1 MEQDSPWKE
10 VLEDLFEEFLEF
22 FFPEVHRDLDL
33 SKGYEFLDKELQ
45 QILVESETGARVV
58 DKLVRVYLRDGSESW
73 LLIHIEIQGY
83 AQEEFPERMYVYN
96 YRIFD
101 GFQKEVVS
109 LALLTDD
116 DMRFRPSEYQRSRWG
131 FGVRCWF
138 PVVKL
143 IDYRARWPELEASEH
158 PFALVTRAFLKTL
171 EVEGNAQ
178 ETYSWKK
185 TFLLALYHLGLSRE
199 AVRTLY
205 KFVDWIMRLPK
216 EMNEA
221 LYYELKTIEENKAMP
236 YITTA
241 ERIGME
247 KGMEK
252 GMKTVITKMLK
263 TKFGEDGRSLA
274 ERAALMQGLSTL
286 EELSE
291 KILLAQS
298 ISEAESFFHEI
309 ELRLS

>member
-22 FFPEVHRDLDL
+22 FFPEVHRDIDFG
-33 SKGYEFLDKELQ
+33 KGYEFLDKELQ
-45 QILVESETGARVV
+45 QIIVESEAGARVV
-58 DKLVRVYLRDGSESW
+58 DKLAKVFLHDGGEGW

-83 AQEEFPERMYVYN
+83 TQEVFPERMFVYN

-101 GFQKEVVS
+101 RFQKEVVS

-116 DMRFRPSEYQRSRWG
+116 DPRFRPHEYLRSRWG
-131 FGVRCWF
+131 FGVHCWF
-138 PVVKL
+138 PTAKIV
-143 IDYRARWPELEASEH
+143 DYRSCLDELENSSQ
-158 PFALVTRAFLKTL
+158 PFALIVRAFLKTL

-178 ETYSWKK
+178 EAYRWKK
-185 TFLLALYHLGLSRE
+185 TFLLELYRLGMSRE
-199 AVRTLY
+199 TIRKIY
-205 KFVDWIMRLPK
+205 KFIDWVMRLPK
-216 EMNEA
+216 EMEQQ
-221 LYYELKTIEENKAMP
+221 LFIDIKTIEEKTKMP
-236 YITTA
+236 HLTTA

-252 GMKTVITKMLK
+252 GMKTVIATMLR

-274 ERAALMQGLSTL
+274 ERAAQVQDLSAL

-291 KILLAQS
+291 KIMLAQS
-298 ISEAESFFHEI
+298 LSEAESFFHEI
-309 ELRLS
+309 ELRLN